1 MLRTKN
7 LITSISEVPSNW
19 VYEYYLNLDSGLS
32 SDLNI
37 RSIFNAGDNTP
48 SMYIY
53 YCPTSNQYKFKD
65 FSTGKSGTCVG
76 LVMELFN
83 ISSYHEAMLKVMADY
98 RAFLSQGGK
107 SEAITPQMYQRY
119 KLSDYQCRN
128 WTVLDASFWTS
139 FKISSELL
147 SEYNVIPLEKIV
159 LSRTLE
165 NNVLDTITIQGEYI
179 YGYFTKEGELYK
191 IYQPKSKGPKFLKI
205 KDYVQGLDQLSWN
218 VPYLLITSSL
228 KDLLAIKTLNIKNL
242 DCIAPDSENTL
253 IPKKTIDMILSKG
266 YRKVCTLF
274 DNDIAGRQAIEKYK
288 KEYNFNGVFLDM
300 SKDVSDS
307 LRDFGKKE
315 VLTNLIPLLKNCF
328 AV

>member
-37 RSIFNAGDNTP
+37 RSVFNAGDNTP

-53 YCPTSNQYKFKD
+53 YCTASNQYKFKD

-83 ISSYHEAMLKVMADY
+83 ISSYNEAMLKVMADY
-98 RAFLSQGGK
+98 REFLSQGGK
-107 SEAITPQMYQRY
+107 SEAIKPQIYQRY

-253 IPKKTIDMILSKG
+253 IPKRTIDMILSKG
-266 YRKVCTLF
+266 YKKVCTLF
-274 DNDIAGRQAIEKYK
+274 DNDIAGKQAIEKYK

-307 LRDFGKKE
+307 LRDFGKRE
-315 VLTNLIPLLKNCF
+315 VLTKLIPLLKNCF